1 MTADTAGRTREKELR
16 LALVC
21 YGGISL
27 AVYMH
32 GITKEAWHLARA
44 SRAAHDH
51 EPPLEGSAGVYAELL
66 RLMEE
71 RGLRLRVLVDIVSGA
86 SAGALNGVFLAQAIA
101 TGQSLDPLTDL
112 WLDSADV
119 EALIAPDAAP
129 ASRLSKLWA
138 TPLAWA
144 AAGRVE
150 VPDDDP
156 ALAEVRAKLSHFIR
170 SRWFEPPFGGD
181 TMTGLVL
188 DALDAMAAGTR
199 GPRLLPD
206 GQPLD
211 LFVTVTD
218 FSGYPERLTL
228 HSPPEVV
235 ETEHRLV
242 LSFSD
247 GGGSNA
253 EGEEPDGLAHPAE
266 LAFAAR
272 ATSSFPGAFPP
283 FSVGELDRVLESRG
297 TDWTGRGHFLRRVLP
312 RHSAAGAAE
321 GAILIDGSV
330 LANAPFGPAVAALRE
345 RPARRE
351 VDRRFVYV
359 DPSPG
364 HKFRLTR
371 GGEGPGFFQVI
382 MGALS
387 ELPRQQPI
395 RDELEAIAARSERI
409 AAAQRTLAALRP
421 AVEAAVERLFGRTL
435 FLNRPTPARL
445 AAWRARAHAGAR
457 NEAGIGYA
465 AYAHIKLEGVR
476 RTLLDQL
483 RRAGGDQAAGR
494 WRRTRERLLAALDAR
509 GVGPAAVPADDDERV
524 VAFLRAF
531 DLAYRVRRLRLLA
544 RRIAEM
550 EDWGKSKVMAPARDA
565 VYASLA
571 LYLEARRA
579 AAHPALRRA
588 VRATRDDAEPL
599 LDRLAGSLDLSAL
612 DGATDEKLA
621 AGFAPLPRAER
632 RTLLLAYLGFPYFD
646 AATLPLLGAEVLDEF
661 DPVKVDR
668 ISPDDAVA
676 IRSGGAEA
684 TLKGIQF
691 NGFGAFFSRAW
702 RENDYLWG
710 RLHGA
715 DRLIDVVVSAL
726 GPSDRMPPGRVARLK
741 RNAFRAILDEEEP
754 RLSAVPDLFRSL
766 RAELG

>member
-1 MTADTAGRTREKELR
+1 VSDGNSGGSGAGGPRTREKELR

-32 GITKEAWHLARA
+32 GITKEAWHLAHA
-44 SRAAHDH
+44 SCAVGDGA
-51 EPPLEGSAGVYAELL
+51 EPPAGVAGVYAKLL
-66 RLMEE
+66 RLSQEQ
-71 RGLRLRVLVDIVSGA
+71 GLRLRVLVDIVSGA

-101 TGQSLDPLTDL
+101 TGQSLDPLTEL
-112 WLDSADV
+112 WLKSADV

-144 AAGRVE
+144 AAGRVDAA
-150 VPDDDP
+150 DDDP

-170 SRWFEPPFGGD
+170 SRWFEPPFDGD

-188 DALDAMAAGTR
+188 DALAAMAAGER
-199 GPRLLPD
+199 GPRLLPPD
-206 GQPLD
+206 QPLD
-211 LFVTVTD
+211 LFVTATD
-218 FSGYPERLTL
+218 FTGHPERLTL
-228 HSPPEVV
+228 HSPSEVV

-242 LSFSD
+242 LSFAD
-247 GGGSNA
+247 AGVPA
-253 EGEEPDGLAHPAE
+253 VEDGLAHPAE

-283 FSVGELDRVLESRG
+283 FRVGEMDRVLAAREMP
-297 TDWTGRGHFLRRVLP
+297 WPGRGRFLRRVLP

-321 GAILIDGSV
+321 GAVLIDGSV

-364 HKFRLTR
+364 MKFRLTR
-371 GGEGPGFFQVI
+371 AGEGPGFFQVI
-382 MGALS
+382 LGALS

-395 RDELEAIAARSERI
+395 RDELEALAARSDRVGR
-409 AAAQRTLAALRP
+409 AQRTLAALRP
-421 AVEAAVERLFGRTL
+421 GVEAAVERLFGRTL

-457 NEAGIGYA
+457 AEAGIGYA

-476 RTLLDQL
+476 DAVLDQM

-494 WRRTRERLLAALDAR
+494 WNRTCERLDAALDAR
-509 GVGPAAVPADDDERV
+509 GVGPGAADQDARV

-544 RRIAEM
+544 RRVAEM
-550 EDWGKSKVMAPARDA
+550 EEHGPSDGVTSAREA
-565 VYASLA
+565 VYASLSH
-571 LYLEARRA
+571 YLEVRRA
-579 AAHPALRRA
+579 AAHPTLRRG
-588 VRATRDDAEPL
+588 VRGGEEGEAL
-599 LDRLAGSLDLSAL
+599 LERLAASLDLSGL
-612 DGATDEKLA
+612 DAATDARLA
-621 AGFAPLPRAER
+621 SGFATLPREDR
-632 RTLLLAYLGFPYFD
+632 RSLLLTYLGFPYFD
-646 AATLPLLGAEVLDEF
+646 AATLPLLGGEVLDEF

-668 ISPDDAVA
+668 IAPDDAVA
-676 IRSGGAEA
+676 IRAGGAEA

-741 RNAFRAILDEEEP
+741 REAFHAILDEEEP
-754 RLSAVPDLFRSL
+754 RLAAVPELFRAL
-766 RAELG
+766 RAELA